1 VGATA
6 SFNNY
11 PAAVDRSFKAGQS
24 CALKAGLEQ
33 AAAIVAIVQF
43 RDSCSKKARSAR
55 SRRRSVIDLGECRRE
70 ALIAVSSRRE

>member
-11 PAAVDRSFKAGQS
+11 PAAVDRSFAVQS

-43 RDSCSKKARSAR
+43 RDSCSKKVRSAR
-55 SRRRSVIDLGECRRE
+55 SRRRSVIDLGDCRRE
-70 ALIAVSSRRE
+70 ALIAVSSCRE